1 MIFGPMWPY
10 CEDNME
16 KNILTI
22 GVATIEEVKA
32 QMKAAA
38 RGKGDAVPR
47 FTFTSGEDLLRTLNA
62 NRWSLL
68 EALAGTGPLGVREL
82 ARRVDRDVKGV
93 HTDATALVDCG
104 LLNKTE
110 AGALHLP
117 YDGVHVEFEVR
128 AEAEAQAA

>member
-1 MIFGPMWPY
+1 M
-10 CEDNME
+10 
-16 KNILTI
+16 
-22 GVATIEEVKA
+22 
-32 QMKAAA
+32 
-38 RGKGDAVPR
+38 
-47 FTFTSGEDLLRTLNA
+47 NA